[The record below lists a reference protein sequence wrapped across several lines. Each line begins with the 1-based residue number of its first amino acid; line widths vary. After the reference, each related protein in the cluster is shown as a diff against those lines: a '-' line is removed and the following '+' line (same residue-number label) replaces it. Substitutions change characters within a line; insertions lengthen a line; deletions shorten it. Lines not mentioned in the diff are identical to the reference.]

1 MKGSTYKP
9 KAEKYLLSAAC
20 PFCEPK
26 LFDASLKTTPKPVLC
41 DYHSHNIATDKAN
54 DLRRASVIKCPS
66 PLCPHEP
73 K

>member
-41 DYHSHNIATDKAN
+41 DYHSHNIATDIPLPN
-54 DLRRASVIKCPS
+54 SPIRARFTIFG
-66 PLCPHEP
+66 
-73 K
+73 